1 MRRPPPRA
9 SGLKRL
15 ADIVFVLVLAGLS
28 LYALNR
34 WGAGDTDTSDYRA
47 IDGDS
52 LRGDHGE
59 IRLHG
64 IDAPE
69 LHQECR
75 DDGGRTYPCGRRALD
90 HLKSL
95 IAGRVIACTTL
106 DIDRYQRRVARC
118 TAGGRD
124 LGGAMV
130 KDGWAIAYLG
140 HALDYA
146 GDEAQAHAARRGLWA
161 GDFEAPEDWRRQNRR
176 APSSLAASEAL
187 PPD

>member
-1 MRRPPPRA
+1 MRRPRPRA
-9 SGLKRL
+9 SGLRRL
-15 ADIVFVLVLAGLS
+15 ADIAFVLVLAGTS
-28 LYALNR
+28 LYALYR
-34 WGAGDTDTSDYRA
+34 WGTDETDATGYTA

-52 LRGDHGE
+52 LRGGHGE

-75 DDGGRTYPCGRRALD
+75 DAAGRNYRCGRQALD

-95 IAGRVIACTTL
+95 IAGRTVTCITL

-124 LGGAMV
+124 LGSAMV
-130 KDGWAIAYLG
+130 ADGWAIAYLS

-161 GDFEAPEDWRRQNRR
+161 GDFATPEDWRRQYRR
-176 APSSLAASEAL
+176 APSSLAASAAL